1 MDQDQACLD
10 EALDIGVAVPIIV
23 HPDGTVEHGYKG
35 KFG

>member
-1 MDQDQACLD
+1 VDQDQACLD